1 LSVAKPGVL
10 ARLPPTIWALGTVS
24 LFMDASS
31 ELVHS
36 VLPLFLSL
44 SLGASMAIIGLIEG
58 SAEAIAQIAKLVSGV
73 LSDRSMQRK
82 PWIAA
87 GYGLAALTKPL
98 FPLAMGIAPVAAA
111 RFLDRVGKGIRGAP
125 RDALVADVTA
135 PELRG
140 AAFGLRQAMDTVGAI
155 IGPASAAVLL
165 LIYADNVRAVLW
177 WAVLPAALSFATLII
192 WVREPARPAARSGLR
207 PSLRAAGSLPG
218 RFWLITGIACL
229 MTGARFSEAFLI
241 LRGGSAGLT
250 LAAAPLVLVLMNLVY
265 ALSSYP
271 AGAASDRL
279 GRRGLLAAG
288 IVALLLADLVLA
300 FADTRLMLGVGVA
313 LWGLHMGLT
322 QGLLSAMV
330 ADAAPVT
337 LRGSAFGVFYAATG
351 IALLAGSATAGLLWD
366 SFGPTVP
373 FLTAAIISG
382 ITLLLLPLAHS
393 GREGAG
399 VGASPRSKGNRS

>member
-1 LSVAKPGVL
+1 MAKLGVL

-36 VLPLFLSL
+36 VLPLFLSV
-44 SLGASMAIIGLIEG
+44 SLGASMAVIGLIEG

-82 PWIAA
+82 PWIAV

-192 WVREPARPAARSGLR
+192 WVREPARPTARSGPR
-207 PSLRAAGSLPG
+207 PSLRAADSLPG

-229 MTGARFSEAFLI
+229 MTTARFSEAFLI
-241 LRGGSAGLT
+241 LRGGSAGLS

-271 AGAASDRL
+271 AGVASDRL

-399 VGASPRSKGNRS
+399 VGASRRSKGNRS